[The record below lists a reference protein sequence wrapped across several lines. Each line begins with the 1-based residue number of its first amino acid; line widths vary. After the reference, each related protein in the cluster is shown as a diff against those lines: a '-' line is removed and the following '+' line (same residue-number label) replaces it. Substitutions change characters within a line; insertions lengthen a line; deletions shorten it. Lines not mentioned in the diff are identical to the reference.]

1 MVFLTSARWSHRA
14 KAVGAGEETIVLAL
28 GGSPGK
34 EDEGG
39 RQMWAAEPDVENDW
53 WKGAFWSA
61 NTAREVLPPCP
72 LWLTSGDLLFP
83 DMIGQRGR

>member
-1 MVFLTSARWSHRA
+1 MLYTRELLLLRPLFPDTPGIRHSERTAMVFLTSARWSHRA

-39 RQMWAAEPDVENDW
+39 RQMWAAEPDVEND
-53 WKGAFWSA
+53 
-61 NTAREVLPPCP
+61 
-72 LWLTSGDLLFP
+72 
-83 DMIGQRGR
+83 